1 MKSSDS
7 FFQGHPSYFH
17 EEVIPVLRT
26 LESTRKVL
34 RGKILLVCGLIG
46 VLIAIALFATP
57 HIPLSFSILIMLP
70 VSMAALVFGL
80 QSYSL
85 SNEYTQQF
93 KSRIIGAIVRFFD
106 KSLHY
111 EPEDCVL
118 ESKFVASG
126 LFQTIPDRY
135 QGEDKVHGIIGKTQI
150 EFSEILAE
158 YKSRSLNSDGG
169 SQETWVT
176 IFKGLFFVGDF
187 NKNIKGTTVVLP
199 DVAERLFGGFGKWIQ
214 KIQKIGWHPEL
225 ITLEDPEFE
234 KYFVVYGDD
243 QTEARYILTP
253 NLMERILSFRRRTG
267 QDLYLSFCRQNVYVA
282 ISSSDNMFEPRIF
295 QTLWSKQ
302 LVKGYVEDMA
312 MAVGVVEELNLNRR
326 IWTKD

>member
-7 FFQGHPSYFH
+7 FFRGHPSYFH
-17 EEVIPVLRT
+17 QEVIPVLRKLEGIRKKLRNKIVLVYALIGT
-26 LESTRKVL
+26 LVATC
-34 RGKILLVCGLIG
+34 LLVAPR
-46 VLIAIALFATP
+46 V
-57 HIPLSFSILIMLP
+57 PLSFSILIVL
-70 VSMAALVFGL
+70 SMSLVTLTYGL

-85 SNEYTQQF
+85 STDYTQQF
-93 KSRIIGAIVRFFD
+93 KSQIIGPIVRFFD

-111 EPEDCVL
+111 EPEGYVV
-118 ESKFVASG
+118 ESRFAASG
-126 LFQTIPDRY
+126 LFQKTPDRY
-135 QGEDKVHGIIGKTQI
+135 QGEDKVHGLLGKTKI

-158 YKSRSLNSDGG
+158 YKSRSINSDGG
-169 SQETWVT
+169 SQDSWVT

-199 DVAERLFGGFGKWIQ
+199 DVAERLFGGFGKLVQ

-243 QTEARYILTP
+243 QVEARYILTP
-253 NLMERILSFRRRTG
+253 NLMERILSFRKRTG
-267 QDLYLSFCRQNVYVA
+267 HDLYLSFCRQNIYVA
-282 ISSSDNMFEPRIF
+282 ISSSRNMFEPEIF
-295 QTLWSKQ
+295 HTLLSKK
-302 LVKGYVEDMA
+302 LVEGYVEDMA